1 MALGCSGALR
11 GLAGKS
17 ESFVLCRRGDR
28 AVCPGERGD
37 EELHEFAQQRP
48 RSEEAGSLMRVS
60 AIVGR
65 ASPLGAPRG
74 GGIFYV
80 LYVQIYCV
88 IKVPPPLEASHAR
101 RLVTTHFISISAV
114 TSLAT
119 TTTHRTH
126 SLTHRTALG

>member
-1 MALGCSGALR
+1 MSR
-11 GLAGKS
+11 
-17 ESFVLCRRGDR
+17 
-28 AVCPGERGD
+28 D
-37 EELHEFAQQRP
+37 EL
-48 RSEEAGSLMRVS
+48 S

-74 GGIFYV
+74 GRIFYV

-114 TSLAT
+114 ISHGFGLGVRILRLSDSAF
-119 TTTHRTH
+119 
-126 SLTHRTALG
+126 LTFLTPRSKVRSKFGVK